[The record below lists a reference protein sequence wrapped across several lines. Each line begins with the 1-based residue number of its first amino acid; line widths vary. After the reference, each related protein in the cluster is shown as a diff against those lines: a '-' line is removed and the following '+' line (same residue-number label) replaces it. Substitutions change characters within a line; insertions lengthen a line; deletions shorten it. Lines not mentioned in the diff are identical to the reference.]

1 MVLMVR
7 VMQCNLAVLLQHLS
21 AGAKGVVFNCQLSNL
36 DHFLLMIRGVIGD
49 DFLQQIYFQRN
60 KKKGFWLVMILF
72 YLYVLTRVI

>member
-21 AGAKGVVFNCQLSNL
+21 VGAKGVVFNCQLSNL

-49 DFLQQIYFQRN
+49 DFL
-60 KKKGFWLVMILF
+60 
-72 YLYVLTRVI
+72 